1 MKINNIVNNAT
12 RNFSRFGLKIKKH
25 SPEIMV
31 TAGVVGVV
39 TSAVMACKATMKVD
53 DILTESKEK
62 MEKVRDA
69 QEKLEAGTE
78 LTCDDGSAYTLDD
91 VKKDTTIVYVQ
102 TGLAFAKIYWP
113 AVSLGILS
121 ITSIITGH
129 RILRKRNVAITA
141 AYATIDKSFKEY
153 RARVAERF
161 GRDVENE
168 IRYNIKKEEIEETVI
183 DEKTGKEK
191 TVKKEVSIVDP
202 NAAYSA
208 YAKIFED
215 GCTGWTKNPEY
226 NLMFLKKQ
234 QAFANDLLKSRGHL
248 FLNEVYD
255 MLNIPRTK
263 AGNIVGWLYDEK
275 NPTGDNYVDFGIYDL
290 DKPRNRAFVNGYEQN
305 ILLDFNV
312 DGDILD
318 LM

>member
-1 MKINNIVNNAT
+1 MKVNNIVNTAT
-12 RNFSRFGLKIKKH
+12 RKFSRFGLKIKKH
-25 SPEIMV
+25 SPEIML
-31 TAGVVGVV
+31 TAGIVGVV
-39 TSAVMACKATMKVD
+39 TSAVMACAATMKVD
-53 DILTESKEK
+53 SVLTESKEK

-69 QEKLEAGTE
+69 QKKLEAGTE
-78 LTCDDGSAYTLDD
+78 LTCDDGSEYTLDD

-121 ITSIITGH
+121 IASIVAGQ
-129 RILRKRNVAITA
+129 RILRKRNIAIAA

-153 RARVAERF
+153 RERVAERF
-161 GRDVENE
+161 GNEVEKE
-168 IRYNIKKEEIEETVI
+168 IRYNIKKEEIEETVV
-183 DEKTGKEK
+183 DENGNEK
-191 TVKKEVSIVDP
+191 IVKKEVSTVDP
-202 NAAYSA
+202 NATYSS
-208 YAKIFED
+208 YARIYDD

-226 NLMFLKKQ
+226 NLMFLKQQ
-234 QAFANDLLKSRGHL
+234 QAFANELLKSRGHL

-263 AGNIVGWLYDEK
+263 AGCIVGWLYDEK

-290 DKPRNRAFVNGYEQN
+290 DKPRNRDFVNGYEQN